1 MAFKRFV
8 LFRRE
13 DQSGVSGTGIVAEG
27 VQFSTGRCV
36 IVWLGQYPSIGIYDS
51 IEALEKVHGH
61 DGSTEMRWIDE

>member
-36 IVWLGQYPSIGIYDS
+36 IVWLGQYPSIAIYDS
-51 IEALEKVHGH
+51 MEALEKVHGH
-61 DGSTEMRWIDE
+61 DERTEVRWIDE